1 MAAPHFDPIQ
11 VLTDRFRAAIAS
23 AFPDA
28 GDTDPLITASRQ
40 SNLGDFQSNA
50 AMPLA
55 KKLGLKPRDA
65 AAAILKHLD
74 LADLAEPLTD
84 ASVAGPGFINVRLRA
99 DTLANL
105 TIALDTP
112 TLGIDAPNPPA
123 RVQTI
128 VVDLMGVN
136 LAKQM
141 HVGHIRSPF
150 IGDALARTFERLGH
164 RVIRQNHVGDWG
176 LPIAMV
182 VAKIMDEAA
191 AGQRDLSTI
200 TLDDL
205 DTAYKAAQT
214 QCQRDLAGLAAVKKY
229 GLGPKAE
236 AECQAQV
243 DGATESFTRARQVLV
258 ELQAHEPRAFAV
270 WQRIADVTMA
280 ECLAVCKRLHVNV
293 TAEHSA
299 GESSYATE
307 LNAMVEDLVKRG
319 IAEESDGALV
329 IRLEDPLYGGIKEPC
344 IIRKTDGG
352 YLYATTDVCAIRRRV
367 QKLKAER
374 IIYSIDARQNL
385 HLRQVWGASKRA
397 GYAKN
402 PVTGE
407 DAVMEHAAFGA
418 ILGDDGR
425 PFKTRTGDPV
435 KLSDLIQQAVSD
447 AARIVQEKS
456 PDIDPGERATIS
468 ETVAVAAL
476 KHADLCNERVK
487 DYVFSFQRMI
497 SFEGNTGP
505 YMLMAVA
512 RIKNIFR
519 KAAGELGITSGW
531 QGAPLILGEP
541 QERQLA
547 LAILRY
553 PASVRAVAQSLEPHR
568 LCQYLFELAGAFST
582 FYDACP
588 VLKAPDD
595 KTRLSRLRLASLAE
609 RVLTDG
615 LHVMG
620 IPTLERM

>member
-1 MAAPHFDPIQ
+1 MSSPLNFDPIQ
-11 VLTDRFRAAIAS
+11 ALTDRFRDAIAR
-23 AFPDA
+23 AFPEA
-28 GDTDPLITASRQ
+28 GNADPLITASRQ
-40 SNLGDFQSNA
+40 ANLGDFQSNA

-55 KKLGLKPRDA
+55 KKLNLKPRDA
-65 AAAILKHLD
+65 AVAIIKHLD
-74 LADLAEPLTD
+74 LADLAEPITE
-84 ASVAGPGFINVRLRA
+84 ASIAGPGFINIRLRA
-99 DTLANL
+99 DSLARL
-105 TIALDTP
+105 ASALDTP
-112 TLGIDAPNPPA
+112 ALGIEPPD

-150 IGDALARTFERLGH
+150 IGDALARAFERLGH

-176 LPIAMV
+176 LNIAMTV
-182 VAKIMDEAA
+182 TKIMDDVA
-191 AGQRDLSTI
+191 AGALTLEAL

-205 DTAYKAAQT
+205 DNAYKIAQAL
-214 QCQRDLAGLAAVKKY
+214 CQRDLPGLQACLKY

-236 AECQAQV
+236 AECRAQV
-243 DGATESFTRARQVLV
+243 EGATEAFTRARQVLV
-258 ELQAHEPRAFAV
+258 QLQAHEPGTFAV
-270 WQRIADVTMA
+270 WQRIADVTMS
-280 ECLAVCKRLHVNV
+280 ECLAVCKRLNVHV

-299 GESSYATE
+299 GESSYAHE
-307 LNAMVEDLVKRG
+307 LADMVDDLVKRG
-319 IAEESDGALV
+319 VAEESDGALV
-329 IRLEDPLYGGIKEPC
+329 VRLEDPRYGAIKEPC

-352 YLYATTDVCAIRRRV
+352 FLYATTDVCAVRRRV
-367 QKLKAER
+367 QQLKAER

-397 GYAKN
+397 GYARN

-407 DAVMEHAAFGA
+407 DALMEHAAFGA

-447 AARIVQEKS
+447 AAKIVQDKS
-456 PDIDPGERATIS
+456 PDLSPHERAAIA

-512 RIKNIFR
+512 RIRNIFR
-519 KAAGELGITSGW
+519 KAAAEHGIASGW
-531 QGAPLILGEP
+531 QAAPLQLGEP
-541 QERQLA
+541 QEKQLA
-547 LAILRY
+547 LALLRY
-553 PASVRAVAQSLEPHR
+553 PASVRAVAQGLEPHR
-568 LCQYLFELAGAFST
+568 LCQYLFECAGAFST

-588 VLKAPDD
+588 VLKSEGA
-595 KTRLSRLRLASLAE
+595 TRLSRLRLCALTE
-609 RVLTDG
+609 RVLADG
-615 LHVMG
+615 LSVLG
-620 IPTLERM
+620 IPTLDRM

>member
-1 MAAPHFDPIQ
+1 MPDFDPIQ
-11 VLTDRFRAAIAS
+11 VLTDRFRAAIA
-23 AFPDA
+23 AAYPDA
-28 GDTDPLITASRQ
+28 KDTDPLITASRQ

-55 KKLGLKPRDA
+55 KKLNIKPRDA
-65 AAAILKHLD
+65 AAAIARHLD
-74 LADLAEPLTD
+74 ITDLAEPLTE
-84 ASVAGPGFINVRLRA
+84 ASIAGPGFINVRLRT
-99 DTLANL
+99 DTLAKL
-105 TIALDTP
+105 TQAFDTP
-112 TLGIDAPNPPA
+112 TLGIDPPA
-123 RVQTI
+123 RIQTI

-164 RVIRQNHVGDWG
+164 TVIRQNHVGDWG

-182 VAKIMDEAA
+182 VAKLMDESA
-191 AGQRDLSTI
+191 AGKRNLATF
-200 TLDDL
+200 TLDEL
-205 DTAYKAAQT
+205 DAAYKLAQA
-214 QCQRDLAGLAAVKKY
+214 QCQRDLAGLAACKKY

-258 ELQAHEPRAFAV
+258 QLQAHEPRALAV

-280 ECLAVCKRLHVNV
+280 ECLSVCKRLHVNV

-299 GESSYATE
+299 GESSYANE
-307 LNAMVEDLVKRG
+307 LAAMVEDLVNRG

-329 IRLEDPLYGGIKEPC
+329 VRLEDPRFGAIKEPC

-385 HLRQVWGASKRA
+385 HLRQVWGASIRA
-397 GYAKN
+397 GYANN
-402 PVTGE
+402 PVTHE
-407 DAVMEHAAFGA
+407 DAIMEHAAFGA

-425 PFKTRTGDPV
+425 PFKARTGESV
-435 KLSDLIQQAVSD
+435 KLADLIQEAVS
-447 AARIVQEKS
+447 AAAKIVQDKS
-456 PDIDPGERATIS
+456 PELDPAERATIA

-512 RIKNIFR
+512 RIRNIFR
-519 KAAGELGITSGW
+519 KAAPEHGLASEF
-531 QGAPLILGEP
+531 QAAPLLLTEA

-547 LAILRY
+547 LALLRY
-553 PASVRAVAQSLEPHR
+553 PAAVRAVAQALEPHR
-568 LCQYLFELAGAFST
+568 LCQYLFDLAGAFST

-588 VLKAPDD
+588 VLKSEGA
-595 KTRLSRLRLASLAE
+595 TRLSRLRLCALTE
-609 RVLTDG
+609 RTLSDG
-615 LHVMG
+615 LNILG
-620 IPTLERM
+620 IPTLDRM